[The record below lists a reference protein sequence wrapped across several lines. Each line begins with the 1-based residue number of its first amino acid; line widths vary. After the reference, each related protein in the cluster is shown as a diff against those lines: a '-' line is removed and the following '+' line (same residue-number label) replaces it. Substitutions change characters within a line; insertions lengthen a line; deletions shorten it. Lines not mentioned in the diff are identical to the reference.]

1 MKEIL
6 ISVCV
11 GSVVLSALML
21 LVPNEEKTLK
31 YVIGVIF
38 LCMLVLPIAS
48 AAPAFEFEAAG
59 EQADLSE
66 NVLALKTKSIEQLI
80 GDILQRNGIDYKLI
94 SVSADISDDYCITIK
109 TARIVSD
116 EDEQKIM
123 AALSG
128 LDFQKVVEKSEG
140 AD

>member
-31 YVIGVIF
+31 YVIGVVF

-48 AAPAFEFEAAG
+48 AVPAFEFEAAG

-66 NVLALKTKSIEQLI
+66 NVLALKTKSTEQLI

>member
-6 ISVCV
+6 ISICV

-48 AAPAFEFEAAG
+48 AVPAFEFEAAG

-66 NVLALKTKSIEQLI
+66 NVLALKTKSTEQLI

>member
-66 NVLALKTKSIEQLI
+66 NVLALKTKSTEQLI

>member
-48 AAPAFEFEAAG
+48 AVPAFEFEAAG

-66 NVLALKTKSIEQLI
+66 NVLALKTKSTEQLI

-128 LDFQKVVEKSEG
+128 LDFQKVVKKSEG

>member
-48 AAPAFEFEAAG
+48 AVPAFEFEAAG

-66 NVLALKTKSIEQLI
+66 NVLALKTKSTEQLI

-116 EDEQKIM
+116 EDEQEIM

>member
-31 YVIGVIF
+31 YVIGVVF

-48 AAPAFEFEAAG
+48 AAPAVEFEAAG

-66 NVLALKTKSIEQLI
+66 NVLALKTKSTEQLI

>member
-31 YVIGVIF
+31 YVIGVVF

-59 EQADLSE
+59 EQAYLSE
-66 NVLALKTKSIEQLI
+66 NVLALKTKSTEQLI

>member
-1 MKEIL
+1 MVCQA
-6 ISVCV
+6 SV
-11 GSVVLSALML
+11 
-21 LVPNEEKTLK
+21 
-31 YVIGVIF
+31 
-38 LCMLVLPIAS
+38 IAS

-66 NVLALKTKSIEQLI
+66 NVLALKTKSTEQLI

>member
-48 AAPAFEFEAAG
+48 AVPAFEFEAAG

-66 NVLALKTKSIEQLI
+66 NVLALKTKSTEQLI

>member
-1 MKEIL
+1 
-6 ISVCV
+6 
-11 GSVVLSALML
+11 ML

-48 AAPAFEFEAAG
+48 AVPAFEFEAAG

-66 NVLALKTKSIEQLI
+66 NVLALKTKSTEQLI

>member
-48 AAPAFEFEAAG
+48 AVPAFEFEAAG

-66 NVLALKTKSIEQLI
+66 NVLALKTKSTEQLI

-116 EDEQKIM
+116 EDKQKIM

>member
-48 AAPAFEFEAAG
+48 AVPAFEFEAAG

-66 NVLALKTKSIEQLI
+66 NVLALKSKSTEQLI

>member
-31 YVIGVIF
+31 YVIGVVF

-66 NVLALKTKSIEQLI
+66 NVLALKTKSTEQLI

>member
-48 AAPAFEFEAAG
+48 AVPAFEFEAAG
-59 EQADLSE
+59 EQADLSK
-66 NVLALKTKSIEQLI
+66 NVLALKTKSTEQLI